1 MYNIEFYERLNGKI
15 PVKDFLNKLNIPNE
29 LFVYEINHSWPSQEQ
44 ILNAFDWLQ
53 LEAYKKG
60 IIPINRKNIKN
71 SYANSYVKASE
82 LEKDNKLLYAAN
94 EYERILR
101 NFRQYYKLD
110 SLSNKLKKL
119 NSNGSLKKEKRL
131 LQSSFKEEILLT
143 EKFINRFNQDFD
155 KSTHNIKWWKSE
167 IKKLKKNIQ
176 TAEPIKKKM
185 LKRLQYKIFALS
197 IETVSFGSKVKHI
210 DQSIFCFDICLLI
223 YPKYYFLYFKQIE
236 NYINKNNESLA
247 LDYLER
253 LLVNG
258 YTNIQKI
265 KEHGAFKSLENNERF
280 NELIKNK
287 S

>member
-1 MYNIEFYERLNGKI
+1 
-15 PVKDFLNKLNIPNE
+15 
-29 LFVYEINHSWPSQEQ
+29 
-44 ILNAFDWLQ
+44 
-53 LEAYKKG
+53 
-60 IIPINRKNIKN
+60 
-71 SYANSYVKASE
+71 
-82 LEKDNKLLYAAN
+82 
-94 EYERILR
+94 
-101 NFRQYYKLD
+101 
-110 SLSNKLKKL
+110 
-119 NSNGSLKKEKRL
+119 
-131 LQSSFKEEILLT
+131 
-143 EKFINRFNQDFD
+143 
-155 KSTHNIKWWKSE
+155 
-167 IKKLKKNIQ
+167 
-176 TAEPIKKKM
+176 M